1 MIVIIE
7 TLFLVFI
14 NQFFLLGKLFV
25 KNVDP
30 QMEEMKVLV
39 NVAKERVSAIR
50 QGLFRVL
57 KGFRLL

>member
-50 QGLFRVL
+50 KGLFRVL

>member
-1 MIVIIE
+1 MIIIIE

-14 NQFFLLGKLFV
+14 NQFLLGKLFV

-50 QGLFRVL
+50 KGLFSVL